1 MALDSDVTKR
11 TVVATTIA
19 LVLVIAVYL
28 SVPPLKLAPQG
39 IFLPITA
46 TPVFH
51 KPLDQVNFY
60 NLVTVPHTY
69 KQLGYINV
77 EYSSKETSLEGET
90 RIQGYIKQ
98 MALQEMANGV
108 VVILFGHTIPGAV
121 KGGLSSYIFR
131 GIAIY
136 SIFNI

>member
-1 MALDSDVTKR
+1 MDSDITKR
-11 TVVATTIA
+11 SVFATVIA

-28 SVPPLKLAPQG
+28 SVPPLKFAPQG
-39 IFLPITA
+39 IFLPTV
-46 TPVFH
+46 TTTVFH
-51 KPLDQVNFY
+51 KPLDRVNFY
-60 NLVTVPHTY
+60 NLITVPYTY

-77 EYSSKETSLEGET
+77 EYSSKEASLEGEA
-90 RIQGYIKQ
+90 RIQGYVKQ
-98 MALQEMANGV
+98 MALKKMANGV
-108 VVILFGHTIPGAV
+108 VVILFGHTIHGAT

>member
-1 MALDSDVTKR
+1 MDSDVIKR
-11 TVVATTIA
+11 TVVATIIA

-39 IFLPITA
+39 IFLPTSA
-46 TPVFH
+46 TPVSH
-51 KPLDQVNFY
+51 KPLDQVDFY
-60 NLVTVPHTY
+60 NLVTVPYTY

-77 EYSSKETSLEGET
+77 EYSSKEANLEGEA
-90 RIQGYIKQ
+90 RMQGYIKQ

-108 VVILFGHTIPGAV
+108 VVMLFGHTIPGAV
-121 KGGLSSYIFR
+121 KGSLSSYIFR